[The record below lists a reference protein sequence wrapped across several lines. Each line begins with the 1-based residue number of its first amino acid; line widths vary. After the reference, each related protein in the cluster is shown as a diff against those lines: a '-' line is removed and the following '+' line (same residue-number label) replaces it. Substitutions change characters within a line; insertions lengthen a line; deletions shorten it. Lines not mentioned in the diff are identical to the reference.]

1 MIRVLYLLMT
11 ALWSVAPTAS
21 AAQDAGTFVQGQIT
35 LPEITL
41 IDHHARPRA
50 LRGDLDS
57 GALLVMT
64 FNYTLCGSICPIGN
78 DIMAYLDDEV
88 GAVGGRDVRLLSIT
102 IDPQNDT
109 PAMMAEAAR
118 KFDASERWLWLTGRP
133 GDIRRLLQSV
143 GAPVHNLELHD
154 PVFLVGDGQTGQ
166 FFRTQTM
173 PTVDELMSMLDAIKS

>member
-1 MIRVLYLLMT
+1 MLDIVRVVIAGLL
-11 ALWSVAPTAS
+11 SVSATAS
-21 AAQDAGTFVQGQIT
+21 LAQDSGSFVQGQII
-35 LPEITL
+35 LPEMTL
-41 IDHHARPRA
+41 IDHHANPHA

-64 FNYTLCGSICPIGN
+64 FSYTLCGSICPIGN
-78 DIMAYLDDEV
+78 DIMAQLDDEV
-88 GAVGGRDVRLLSIT
+88 GSIGGRDVRLLSIT

-118 KFDASERWLWLTGRP
+118 SFDASDRWLWLTGRP

-173 PTVDELMSMLDAIKS
+173 PTVDELMSMLAAISS

>member
-1 MIRVLYLLMT
+1 MLRILKVFMMGIM
-11 ALWSVAPTAS
+11 SVGATTS
-21 AAQDAGTFVQGQIT
+21 FAQDSGTFVQGKIT
-35 LPEITL
+35 LPQMTL
-41 IDHHARPRA
+41 IDHHAKPHA

-64 FNYTLCGSICPIGN
+64 FSYTLCGSICPIGN
-78 DIMAYLDDEV
+78 DIMAQLDDEV
-88 GAVGGRDVRLLSIT
+88 GKVGGRDVRLLSIT

-118 KFDASERWLWLTGRP
+118 KFDASDRWLWLTGRP

-143 GAPVHNLELHD
+143 GAPVHDLELHD

-173 PTVDELMSMLDAIKS
+173 PTMDELLSMLDAIPS